1 MPESSSTAFN
11 PEFIS
16 TLPRWFGRVVSS
28 ATWQDNIIPHTFSNP
43 NEIKGWGFRYKVR
56 IFSWNTGDPGVVPDE
71 HLLMANVVLPVTAGS
86 GHGGYF
92 ETPAIAAGSVVTG
105 FFLDGEGG
113 QEPYI
118 DGILPNTNGN
128 NIPKKQGT
136 GPLAGYQQF
145 NDTFGPK
152 ALVPDFLTEKNTQ
165 PIQKSDE
172 TSHRDTKASEINNTD
187 KYRRKPLASTRKCK
201 KNNSEMKGIQLTIK
215 NMINDVEEAKK
226 KLTKAQGFIGEV
238 NRVTAEVS
246 QYTTIASQ
254 EIASF
259 MKTIMGG
266 VRGYVLKKIKAG
278 VQDVAPFLFPTDVS
292 ELQNKLSKSLNGLS
306 CGFAKII
313 NGLQKTFEGL
323 LDSILG
329 KFINAPMCAAENI
342 VSKLVDGVLGQITSL
357 IDSVVGPLAAF
368 ITGLT
373 GKAMNLIGSAFNAL
387 NMVMGILTFF
397 QCDEEPSCAEYD
409 NINQARN
416 PSDGEEDAQS
426 SDGTA
431 ARTTKNTEE
440 LQPTQSEVDAER
452 ANSVTD
458 ADAINDR
465 SNTDVDRSLEATLAR
480 EDAAVEAALAKEQQ
494 QAPEEQIRNNST
506 VTDPKTKT
514 NDQEESEK
522 ARRLLGGEKVDGV
535 EFELAGGGG
544 DSTSTASSISQRHTV
559 DRAFSKVASG
569 DVAIIP
575 GGVPVNRDLTADE
588 LSNLD
593 SEYRYVANT
602 DGSAGGRIVK
612 RVGQNYG

>member
-28 ATWQDNIIPHTFSNP
+28 ATWQDNIVPHTFSDP
-43 NEIKGWGFRYKVR
+43 DEIKGWAFRYKVR

-71 HLLMANVVLPVTAGS
+71 QLHMANVVLPVTAGS

-92 ETPAIAAGSVVTG
+92 ETPSLAAGSVVTG

-118 DGILPNTNGN
+118 DGVLVNANDKV
-128 NIPKKQGT
+128 PKKQGT

-145 NDTFGPK
+145 NDTYGPN
-152 ALVPDFLTEKNTQ
+152 APVPDYLIKTNTS
-165 PIQKSDE
+165 PN
-172 TSHRDTKASEINNTD
+172 TSGDYLANLFTKARKEDQAD
-187 KYRRKPLASTRKCK
+187 KCRTKPLAQPRKCK
-201 KNNSEMKGIQLTIK
+201 KSNSEMKGIQLTIK
-215 NMINDVEEAKK
+215 NMINEVEEAKK
-226 KLTKAQGFIGEV
+226 KLTKAQGFISEV
-238 NRVTAEVS
+238 NRVTS
-246 QYTTIASQ
+246 QVRNFSSRAAQ

-278 VQDVAPFLFPTDVS
+278 VQDIAPFLFPTDIS

-323 LDSILG
+323 LDDILG

-342 VSKLVDGVLGQITSL
+342 VSKLVDGVLGQITDL
-357 IDSVVGPLAAF
+357 IDSVVGPLASF

-409 NINQARN
+409 NISQCKPPTNGGNDDSKIGQN
-416 PSDGEEDAQS
+416 PD
-426 SDGTA
+426 TTI

-440 LQPTQSEVDAER
+440 QQPTQNEVQAK
-452 ANSVTD
+452 ANGVTD
-458 ADAINDR
+458 VDAINDR
-465 SNTDVDRSLEATLAR
+465 RNTGVDRSLGATLTR
-480 EDAAVEAALAKEQQ
+480 EADAVEVALAKEQQ
-494 QAPEEQIRNNST
+494 QVTTEPKKQIRNDSS
-506 VTDPKTKT
+506 VTAPKTKT
-514 NDQEESEK
+514 DDQKKSEE
-522 ARRLLGGEKVDGV
+522 ARRLLRGEKVNGV
-535 EFELAGGGG
+535 TFEIA
-544 DSTSTASSISQRHTV
+544 
-559 DRAFSKVASG
+559 
-569 DVAIIP
+569 
-575 GGVPVNRDLTADE
+575 
-588 LSNLD
+588 
-593 SEYRYVANT
+593 
-602 DGSAGGRIVK
+602 
-612 RVGQNYG
+612 

>member
-28 ATWQDNIIPHTFSNP
+28 ATWQDNIVPHTFSDI
-43 NEIKGWGFRYKVR
+43 NELKGWGFRYKVR

-71 HLLMANVVLPVTAGS
+71 QLHMANVVLPVTAGS

-118 DGILPNTNGN
+118 DGILPNTNDKV
-128 NIPKKQGT
+128 PKKQGT
-136 GPLAGYQQF
+136 GRIAGYQQF
-145 NDTFGPK
+145 NDTYGPN
-152 ALVPDFLTEKNTQ
+152 ARVPDYLIKTNTS
-165 PIQKSDE
+165 PN
-172 TSHRDTKASEINNTD
+172 TSVDYIANLLTKAREEEQTD
-187 KYRRKPLASTRKCK
+187 RDEKKPVLSTRKCK

-215 NMINDVEEAKK
+215 NMINNVEKAKK
-226 KLTKAQGFIGEV
+226 KLTKAQKFIGEV

-246 QYTTIASQ
+246 QYTAIASQ

-342 VSKLVDGVLGQITSL
+342 VSKLVDGVLGQITDL

-409 NINQARN
+409 TINQARN
-416 PSDGEEDAQS
+416 STNGGDAGDETGQS
-426 SDGTA
+426 SDNTNA
-431 ARTTKNTEE
+431 NVTKNASEE
-440 LQPTQSEVDAER
+440 QPTQSEVDAER

-458 ADAINDR
+458 AATDADAINDR
-465 SNTDVDRSLEATLAR
+465 RNTDVDRSLEATLAR
-480 EDAAVEAALAKEQQ
+480 EDAAVEATLAKEQQ
-494 QAPEEQIRNNST
+494 QVTTEPEKQIRNDSSVDNPDKL
-506 VTDPKTKT
+506 TD
-514 NDQEESEK
+514 DQIESQK
-522 ARRLLGGEKVDGV
+522 AKQLLEGQEVDGV
-535 EFELAGGGG
+535 EFEL
-544 DSTSTASSISQRHTV
+544 
-559 DRAFSKVASG
+559 
-569 DVAIIP
+569 
-575 GGVPVNRDLTADE
+575 L
-588 LSNLD
+588 
-593 SEYRYVANT
+593 
-602 DGSAGGRIVK
+602 
-612 RVGQNYG
+612 

>member
-28 ATWQDNIIPHTFSNP
+28 ATWQDNIIPHTFSDP

-56 IFSWNTGDPGVVPDE
+56 VFSWNTGDPGVVPDE
-71 HLLMANVVLPVTAGS
+71 HLLMANVILPVTAGS

-92 ETPAIAAGSVVTG
+92 ETPSIAAGSVVTG

-152 ALVPDFLTEKNTQ
+152 ALVPDFLTENNTQ

-172 TSHRDTKASEINNTD
+172 TSHRNQKASGINNAD
-187 KYRRKPLASTRKCK
+187 IYKRKSLASSRKCK

-215 NMINDVEEAKK
+215 NMINEVEEAKK
-226 KLTKAQGFIGEV
+226 KLTKAQGFISEV
-238 NRVTAEVS
+238 NRVTS
-246 QYTTIASQ
+246 QVRNFSSRAAQ

-278 VQDVAPFLFPTDVS
+278 VQDIAPFLFPTDIS

-323 LDSILG
+323 LDDILG

-342 VSKLVDGVLGQITSL
+342 VSKLVDGVLGQITDL
-357 IDSVVGPLAAF
+357 IDSVVGPLASF
-368 ITGLT
+368 ISGLT

-409 NINQARN
+409 DINQAGASTNGGN
-416 PSDGEEDAQS
+416 PESETGQS
-426 SDGTA
+426 ANDTNANLS
-431 ARTTKNTEE
+431 TEQE
-440 LQPTQSEVDAER
+440 QPTQSSIEAQRAEESR
-452 ANSVTD
+452 PAATGGPDDVGTVEDNTRSSVVPL
-458 ADAINDR
+458 NVESPMR
-465 SNTDVDRSLEATLAR
+465 R
-480 EDAAVEAALAKEQQ
+480 E
-494 QAPEEQIRNNST
+494 PT
-506 VTDPKTKT
+506 VTDQSTQT
-514 NDQEESEK
+514 NDQKKSEE
-522 ARRLLGGEKVDGV
+522 ARRLLRGEKVNGV
-535 EFELAGGGG
+535 EFTLE
-544 DSTSTASSISQRHTV
+544 
-559 DRAFSKVASG
+559 
-569 DVAIIP
+569 
-575 GGVPVNRDLTADE
+575 
-588 LSNLD
+588 
-593 SEYRYVANT
+593 
-602 DGSAGGRIVK
+602 
-612 RVGQNYG
+612 

>member
-28 ATWQDNIIPHTFSNP
+28 ATWQDNIIPHTFSDP

-71 HLLMANVVLPVTAGS
+71 QLHMANVVLPVTAGS

-92 ETPAIAAGSVVTG
+92 ETPSLAAGSVVTG

-118 DGILPNTNGN
+118 DGILANASND
-128 NIPKKQGT
+128 IPKKQGT

-145 NDTFGPK
+145 NDTYGPK
-152 ALVPDFLTEKNTQ
+152 AKVPDFLKETNTQ
-165 PIQKSDE
+165 PISNSGE
-172 TSHRDTKASEINNTD
+172 TSHRDSEASKEDQED
-187 KYRRKPLASTRKCK
+187 KCRTEPLASTRKCK

-238 NRVTAEVS
+238 NRITS
-246 QYTTIASQ
+246 QVRNFSSRASQ

-278 VQDVAPFLFPTDVS
+278 VQDIAPFLFPTDIS

-409 NINQARN
+409 NVSQCKPPTN
-416 PSDGEEDAQS
+416 GGDAGS
-426 SDGTA
+426 ETGLSANGTNA
-431 ARTTKNTEE
+431 NIVDNTNKEK
-440 LQPTQSEVDAER
+440 PTQSEVDAEK
-452 ANSVTD
+452 ANGATD
-458 ADAINDR
+458 TDAINDR
-465 SNTDVDRSLEATLAR
+465 SNTNVNRSIDATLAR
-480 EDAAVEAALAKEQQ
+480 EDAAVEVALARQRQQ
-494 QAPEEQIRNNST
+494 DSENQIRNQTQVTSPST
-506 VTDPKTKT
+506 QT
-514 NDQEESEK
+514 NEQTESQKAKQLLEGQE
-522 ARRLLGGEKVDGV
+522 VDGV
-535 EFELAGGGG
+535 RFEL
-544 DSTSTASSISQRHTV
+544 
-559 DRAFSKVASG
+559 
-569 DVAIIP
+569 
-575 GGVPVNRDLTADE
+575 E
-588 LSNLD
+588 
-593 SEYRYVANT
+593 
-602 DGSAGGRIVK
+602 
-612 RVGQNYG
+612 